1 MIAHFALMGDLYQY
15 EHYNTEA
22 SLWNSYPWQIGAEN
36 HLNVEC
42 SMPEFGM
49 GKTIWCVDENDSS
62 MVISSVAISSFSM
75 YSSLIT
81 IDNYGNIGGDV
92 GNTPDPIPHSL
103 IGILRGS
110 ITKITT
116 KALATD
122 IEIDSHSERS
132 DDPVPSIGILSGSVT
147 GISTKLAIISVDSNS
162 ERLDEPVPNI
172 SILNGSITAISSVLG
187 S

>member
-1 MIAHFALMGDLYQY
+1 VIAHFALMGDLYQY

-92 GNTPDPIPHSL
+92 GNHPNPIPPMP
-103 IGILRGS
+103 IGILGGS
-110 ITKITT
+110 ITQVTT

-122 IEIDSHSERS
+122 IEVDSYSEHP
-132 DDPVPSIGILSGSVT
+132 DEPVPNIGILNGSVT
-147 GISTKLAIISVDSNS
+147 STTSRLTIISIDSNS
-162 ERLDEPVPNI
+162 ERLDEPVPSI
-172 SILNGSITAISSVLG
+172 GILNGSITAVSSELG
-187 S
+187 N